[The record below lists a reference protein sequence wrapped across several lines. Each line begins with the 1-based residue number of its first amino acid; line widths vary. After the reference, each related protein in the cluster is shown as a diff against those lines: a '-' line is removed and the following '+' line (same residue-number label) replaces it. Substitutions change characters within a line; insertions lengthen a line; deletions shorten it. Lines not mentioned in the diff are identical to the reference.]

1 MVGLF
6 ALSLIVAPRR
16 MDVGNAIA
24 AGTTKQVINGPPRLA
39 PCHHEMNTAR
49 SPVESRDSKP
59 TRSTSCRGD
68 G

>member
-1 MVGLF
+1 
-6 ALSLIVAPRR
+6 